1 MGTTSPHKE
10 NAVDLNEYSGYLI
23 DKMRLLEERNN
34 ILREQKEKIEF
45 EKQYV
50 ENQKLKYEREVREL
64 RSELEQ
70 LKTTPM
76 LVGTVVD
83 TLADGRVIVSS
94 TTGPQFVVNVSHFIK
109 QKDLLPGTRVT
120 LNHQTLVVM
129 DILPTSSDPLVSRM
143 EVCEST
149 DVSFEDIGG
158 LNEQIRELKEAVELP
173 LLKPELFSRIGI
185 APPKGVLLHGPPGTG
200 KTMLAK
206 AVALETNATFIR
218 IVGSEFVQK
227 YIGEGARIVRE
238 VFEMARKKS
247 PSIIFIDELDSIG
260 AKRLEVAT
268 AGDREVHRTLMQLL
282 SDMDGFSERGNVGII
297 AATNR
302 PDILDGA
309 LLRPGRFD
317 RLITVPMPDD
327 PARES
332 IFRIHSRGLNLS
344 DDIDFGLLAGLAKDM
359 SGADIRAVVME
370 AGMFAIREGREFV
383 DLSDFKEAI
392 KKIRESSKKEQFRV
406 EGMFI

>member
-1 MGTTSPHKE
+1 
-10 NAVDLNEYSGYLI
+10 
-23 DKMRLLEERNN
+23 
-34 ILREQKEKIEF
+34 
-45 EKQYV
+45 
-50 ENQKLKYEREVREL
+50 
-64 RSELEQ
+64 
-70 LKTTPM
+70 
-76 LVGTVVD
+76 
-83 TLADGRVIVSS
+83 
-94 TTGPQFVVNVSHFIK
+94 
-109 QKDLLPGTRVT
+109 
-120 LNHQTLVVM
+120 M

-143 EVCEST
+143 EVCGST

-317 RLITVPMPDD
+317 RLIAVPMPDD

-344 DDIDFGLLAGLAKDM
+344 DDIDFDLLAGLAKDM

>member
-173 LLKPELFSRIGI
+173 LLKPELFSRIRI

-302 PDILDGA
+302 P
-309 LLRPGRFD
+309 
-317 RLITVPMPDD
+317 
-327 PARES
+327 
-332 IFRIHSRGLNLS
+332 
-344 DDIDFGLLAGLAKDM
+344 
-359 SGADIRAVVME
+359 
-370 AGMFAIREGREFV
+370 
-383 DLSDFKEAI
+383 
-392 KKIRESSKKEQFRV
+392 
-406 EGMFI
+406 